1 MDVFLEVLSFN
12 EIMWGVAQIDADVLR
27 SIQRGLEVDVFDVK
41 GDKLGTFAVNDAV
54 EEELDD
60 ANGSCFGTDVSRVGD
75 VLP

>member
-1 MDVFLEVLSFN
+1 MNVVLEVVLFN
-12 EIMWGVAQIDADVLR
+12 EIMWDVSQLDADVLW
-27 SIQRGLEVDVFDVK
+27 SIQRGLEVEVFDVK